1 MSLEDPPPASSPG
14 PAGNLLRSLVR
25 LGGSLVAAAQT
36 RIDLFAT
43 ELNEDV
49 ERGVRLLAWAFAAL
63 LTGIL
68 GALMAGITVIVLY
81 WDTHRLTATL
91 GVTAVFLGAALACA
105 LVFRRR
111 LREKPR
117 LLDATRTELQ
127 KDVAAIRS
135 RS

>member
-1 MSLEDPPPASSPG
+1 MSPEGPPAKSSPG

-68 GALMAGITVIVLY
+68 GALMAGITVIVFY
-81 WDTHRLTATL
+81 WDTHRVAATL
-91 GVTAVFLGAALACA
+91 GVTTVFLGAALMCA
-105 LVFRRR
+105 LAFRRR

-135 RS
+135 RT

>member
-1 MSLEDPPPASSPG
+1 MSLEGPPPESSPG

-25 LGGSLVAAAQT
+25 LGGSLVAAAYT

-68 GALMAGITVIVLY
+68 GALMVGITVIVLY

-91 GVTAVFLGAALACA
+91 GVTTVVLGAALVCA
-105 LVFRRR
+105 LTVRRR

-135 RS
+135 RT

>member
-1 MSLEDPPPASSPG
+1 MSLESPLPESSPG

-135 RS
+135 RT

>member
-1 MSLEDPPPASSPG
+1 MSLESPPPELSPG

-25 LGGSLVAAAQT
+25 LGGSLVAATQT

-68 GALMAGITVIVLY
+68 GALMAGITVIVYY
-81 WDTHRLTATL
+81 WDTHRVAATL
-91 GVTAVFLGAALACA
+91 GVTAVFLGAALVCA
-105 LVFRRR
+105 LAFRKR

-127 KDVAAIRS
+127 RDVAAIRS
-135 RS
+135 RT

>member
-1 MSLEDPPPASSPG
+1 MSLEGPPPESPPG

-49 ERGVRLLAWAFAAL
+49 ERGVRLLAWAFATL

-68 GALMAGITVIVLY
+68 GALMAGITVIVCY
-81 WDTHRLTATL
+81 WDTHRVAATL
-91 GVTAVFLGAALACA
+91 GVTAVFIGAALVCA
-105 LVFRRR
+105 LAFRKR

-117 LLDATRTELQ
+117 LLDATRTELR

-135 RS
+135 HT

>member
-1 MSLEDPPPASSPG
+1 MSLEDPRPESSPG

-68 GALMAGITVIVLY
+68 GALMAGITVIVCY
-81 WDTHRLTATL
+81 WDTHRVAATL
-91 GVTAVFLGAALACA
+91 GVTVVFLGAALVCA
-105 LVFRRR
+105 LGFRKR

-135 RS
+135 RT

>member
-1 MSLEDPPPASSPG
+1 MSPEGPPPESSPG

-25 LGGSLVAAAQT
+25 LGGSLVAAAYT

-68 GALMAGITVIVLY
+68 GALMTGITVIVLY

-91 GVTAVFLGAALACA
+91 GVTTVFLGAALACA
-105 LVFRRR
+105 LALRRR

-135 RS
+135 RT

>member
-135 RS
+135 RT